1 LTANLTANGA
11 ANQRMPGESGN
22 QAGAEYQVGESFAR
36 AVHDRY
42 GMAVLNRAWESPETL
57 PRAEEL
63 RDFDRWYRRVG
74 AEGAA
79 VAVR

>member
-1 LTANLTANGA
+1 MARIKALRQLRFA
-11 ANQRMPGESGN
+11 ALGTP
-22 QAGAEYQVGESFAR
+22 VLVSFAR

-63 RDFDRWYRRVG
+63 RDFERCYRRVG
-74 AEGAA
+74 AGGAA

>member
-1 LTANLTANGA
+1 MQLGTLPVARLLKLAWSPMMR
-11 ANQRMPGESGN
+11 Q
-22 QAGAEYQVGESFAR
+22 YQVGESFAR

-42 GMAVLNRAWESPETL
+42 GMAVLNRAWESPETM

-63 RDFDRWYRRVG
+63 RDFERWYRRVG
-74 AEGAA
+74 AGGAA

>member
-1 LTANLTANGA
+1 
-11 ANQRMPGESGN
+11 
-22 QAGAEYQVGESFAR
+22 
-36 AVHDRY
+36 
-42 GMAVLNRAWESPETL
+42 MAVLNRAWESSETL

-63 RDFDRWYRRVG
+63 RDFERWYRRVG